1 MAENDSSRTPQTASR
16 ARNRFDMGLTLTT
29 TRQGRKTLLK
39 DSTYDTPIRSTS
51 DVAELLKLGAA
62 VEADD
67 KEN

>member
-39 DSTYDTPIRSTS
+39 DSTYDTPTRSTS
-51 DVAELLKLGAA
+51 D
-62 VEADD
+62 
-67 KEN
+67 